1 MSRIAEA
8 AYGDQPY
15 PGSPGFKTTGTSQE
29 AAKAVAP
36 GAGAVRERVFEAI
49 AASEGGLTADEAS
62 AIVGRKPTYCRP
74 RCSELRAAG
83 RIVPAGR
90 RRNPDTG
97 LSATV
102 WVKA

>member
-8 AYGDQPY
+8 LDLSTYG
-15 PGSPGFKTTGTSQE
+15 GNPGFKEPTTSRD
-29 AAKAVAP
+29 AAKAVAS
-36 GAGAVRERVFEAI
+36 GTQAVRERVFQAI
-49 AASEGGLTADEAS
+49 AVSAQGLTADEAA
-62 AIVGRKPTYCRP
+62 AIVGRKPAYCRP

-83 RIVPAGR
+83 RIVPFGR

-102 WVKA
+102 WRAA